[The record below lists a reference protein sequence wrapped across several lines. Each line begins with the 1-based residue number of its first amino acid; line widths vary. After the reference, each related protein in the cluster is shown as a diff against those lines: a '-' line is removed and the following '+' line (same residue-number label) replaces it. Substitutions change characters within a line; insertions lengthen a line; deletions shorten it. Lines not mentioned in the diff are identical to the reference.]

1 MEGDGK
7 HMDYDKFTNLTL
19 INNRSTS
26 LGRNAAISIK
36 DSPTEIREANNSNS
50 GNATGKK
57 TTKEYYFSED
67 HEIYLIEFV
76 GDIQSSINKIPY
88 ADLFFTGSFFAYLF
102 VENGKLNDLLK
113 EVPEIINIQKG
124 FPYTLSD
131 LKDSN
136 NLYSNKTLDMGIT
149 NLQGIGVTVGIIGTG
164 IDYLNPRFMNPD
176 GSSRIVGIWDETLNE
191 DIPPKNFFRGTEF
204 NKRDIDEA
212 LRIRALGGNPYTI
225 VNHRDE
231 IGHGTAIAGIIGGR
245 NLGQGDG
252 FISAVPRCNFAVV
265 KLKEAK
271 GNILSLSGIEKGDTK
286 VYQDSD
292 IEAGI
297 RYLEDLQKRIRTPMV
312 VYVALGSNS
321 GGHNGETVLERYMDF
336 ASEKRDFS
344 IVCNTG
350 NQGDAGG
357 HASGNFTRNGEQ
369 SFIPFNVNPGEGNLF
384 FSVYTLKPDKIT
396 IGLISPTGE
405 GIEVLTIP
413 KVNGESVSEK
423 LGNSNIIIQHFEEKE
438 SGGDQRTDVLIRN
451 IQGGIWQINLN
462 AQYVIKGRY
471 DIWLLQKELL
481 KTGTR
486 FLQPDESTTLMTPS
500 TAQNALVTSY
510 YNQEDNSVILESGR
524 GFTRAGSIKPS
535 ITMGA
540 MDLLTVG
547 LNNRLRVASGAALAG
562 ALLAGAVAMIY
573 QWGLVEGNDMS
584 LYPPK
589 LLSYV
594 ISATLRETGGIY
606 PNEQWGYGRFSFRKL
621 VDNLNRIKS
630 ENLRINPCKE
640 LEERN
645 LYLNIPFEV
654 YRRLEM

>member
-1 MEGDGK
+1 
-7 HMDYDKFTNLTL
+7 MDYDKFRNWKLNNIKTISSEKNTTLSTKNNPTQGREENNTNT
-19 INNRSTS
+19 
-26 LGRNAAISIK
+26 
-36 DSPTEIREANNSNS
+36 
-50 GNATGKK
+50 GNDITKK
-57 TTKEYYFSED
+57 TIKEYYFSED
-67 HEIYLIEFV
+67 HEVYLIEFV
-76 GDIQSSINKIPY
+76 GDIQSRINKLPY
-88 ADLFFTGSFFAYLF
+88 ADLFYMGSFFAYLF

-113 EVPEIINIQKG
+113 DVPEIINIQKG

-131 LKDSN
+131 LKNSN
-136 NLYSNKTLDMGIT
+136 NLYSNKTLDMGTT
-149 NLQGIGVTVGIIGTG
+149 NLQGIGVTVGIISTG

-204 NKRDIDEA
+204 NKEDIDEA

-225 VNHRDE
+225 VNHMDE
-231 IGHGTAIAGIIGGR
+231 VGHGTAIAGIIGGR

-271 GNILSLSGIEKGDTK
+271 RNILALSGIDNVDIG

-321 GGHNGETVLERYMDF
+321 GGHNGATVLERYMNF
-336 ASEKRDFS
+336 AAEKRDFAM
-344 IVCNTG
+344 VCNTG

-369 SFIPFNVNPGEGNLF
+369 RFIPFNVNPVEGNLF
-384 FSVYTLKPDKIT
+384 FSVYALKPDKIT
-396 IGLISPTGE
+396 VGLISPTGE
-405 GIEVLTIP
+405 GIEVLTVP
-413 KVNGESVSEK
+413 KVNGESVNET
-423 LGNSNIIIQHFEEKE
+423 LGNSNITIQYFEEKE
-438 SGGDQRTDVLIRN
+438 SGGDQRIDVLIRN

-481 KTGTR
+481 KPGTR

-510 YNQEDNSVILESGR
+510 YNQVDNSMILESGR

-540 MDLLTVG
+540 MDLLTAG
-547 LNNRLRVASGAALAG
+547 LNDRLRVASGAALAG
-562 ALLAGAVAMIY
+562 ALLTGAVAMIY

-594 ISATLRETGGIY
+594 ISATLREEGGIY

-630 ENLRINPCKE
+630 ENLRLNPCKA

-654 YRRLEM
+654 YRRLKT